1 MDYLRYKTIVV
12 QRNGGI
18 LTLTLNR
25 PEKQNAVNVQLH
37 NELSQIFHDV
47 KEDKEAK
54 VLVIT
59 GSGKAFCAGGDLDWI
74 KELALNPQAAIENL
88 TEAKKI
94 ITDLIDLEIPVI
106 ARVNGAA
113 VGLGATL
120 ALFTDIIIAS
130 QDAVFADPHVKVGLV
145 AGDGGAVI
153 WPLLIGICKA
163 KEFLIT
169 GDSISATEAERIG
182 LINRVVPAESLDK
195 TVYDLA
201 QRLAEGPSRAIN
213 LTKVAINK
221 NLKFFTNLILD
232 DSLAFEGETFKTQ
245 DLLEGVNAIKER
257 RKPSYKGI

>member
-1 MDYLRYKTIVV
+1 MDYSRYKTIVA
-12 QRNGGI
+12 QRNGGV

-25 PEKQNAVNVQLH
+25 PEKHNAVSMQLH
-37 NELSQIFHDV
+37 NELSQVFHDV

-59 GSGKAFCAGGDLDWI
+59 GAGKAFCAGGDLEWI
-74 KELALNPQAAIENL
+74 KELALNNQAAIENL

-120 ALFTDIIIAS
+120 ALFSDIIIAS
-130 QDAVFADPHVKVGLV
+130 QDAVFADPHVKIGLV

-153 WPLLIGICKA
+153 WPLLIGLCKA

-182 LINRVVPAESLDK
+182 LINKVVPAESLDK
-195 TVYDLA
+195 TVYELA

-221 NLKFFTNLILD
+221 NLKFFTNLILE

-245 DLLEGVNAIKER
+245 DLIEGVNAVKER